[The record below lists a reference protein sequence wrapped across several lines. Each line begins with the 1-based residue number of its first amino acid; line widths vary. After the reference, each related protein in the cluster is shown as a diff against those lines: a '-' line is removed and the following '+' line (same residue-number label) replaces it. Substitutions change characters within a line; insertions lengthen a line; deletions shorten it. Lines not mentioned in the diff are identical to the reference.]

1 MTLRSLILAA
11 TLVAPLAALAP
22 APAALAQQGTGH
34 GMGHG
39 MGHGGGHGIGHG
51 MGHGMGMMLQGGTAT
66 DTERA
71 ELYALFMYHP
81 AIRRSVENLPD
92 GYRSVTESD
101 VPELAAIIVSH
112 VTGMLARL
120 EEGRDAAMPIQSP
133 TLAILFANRDRIS
146 TQLEPTETGIVVIQT
161 SDDPATAAALQTHAA
176 EVSDMAARG
185 MRPVHERMMGLQP
198 SDAP

>member
-1 MTLRSLILAA
+1 MTIRSMILAA
-11 TLVAPLAALAP
+11 AMAAPLAVLAP
-22 APAALAQQGTGH
+22 APAALSQQGMGMQH

-39 MGHGGGHGIGHG
+39 AGHG

-66 DTERA
+66 DAERA

-133 TLAILFANRDRIS
+133 TLAILFANRDRIV
-146 TQLEPTETGIVVIQT
+146 TRLEPTETGIVVIQT
-161 SDDPATAAALQTHAA
+161 SDDPATVAALQTHAA

-185 MRPVHERMMGLQP
+185 MQPVHERMMAAP
-198 SDAP
+198 ADAP